1 MVWRYYL
8 ARFPQ
13 TQIYHP
19 VRIAL
24 FSHKFWPDVSG
35 LCTYTGRLT
44 EYLTAQGHDVRVLT
58 TTLSSRRNTSERM
71 APNLL
76 VRRFTTALAN
86 HPPYYFAPGL
96 LAPGS
101 FRELD
106 DVDVVHSVGYYFFGT
121 VFAHA
126 AAAVRKIPHVLT
138 PVYMLNPLTWQ
149 RRWFDAV
156 HGRRL
161 VRRSAHVIPQST
173 HEVELLRADRFELP
187 ATTVVPFGVDS
198 QLFEED
204 YPVNDLRERHQI
216 SPDERVLLF
225 VGKIMSPK
233 GAFDALEAVA
243 RLLAAGRKLR
253 LIMIGD
259 VHSREKDL
267 FANRVNELGLHR
279 AVVLPGALTDRR
291 EISRYYQLSDAVL
304 FPSQYEQFG
313 IVAVE
318 AAGSGKPL
326 LGTPVGIMQSLVPR
340 YEYGLLHRFGD
351 IDQFTRNLVE
361 VLDSSRYRDNAKR
374 HRREIL
380 SSHDWRRISADTEN
394 IYRHIARRSGD

>member
-1 MVWRYYL
+1 
-8 ARFPQ
+8 
-13 TQIYHP
+13 

-24 FSHKFWPDVSG
+24 FCHKFWPDVSG

-44 EYLTAQGHDVRVLT
+44 EYLTAQGHDVRVMT
-58 TTLSSRRNTSERM
+58 TTLTSNSDTCERM

-76 VRRFTTALAN
+76 VRRFATALAN

-96 LAPGS
+96 LTPGS
-101 FRELD
+101 FRALD
-106 DVDVVHSVGYYFFGT
+106 HVDVVHSVGYYFFGT

-126 AAAVRKIPHVLT
+126 AAALRRIPHVLT

-149 RRWFDAV
+149 RRSFDAV

-161 VRRSAHVIPQST
+161 VRRAAHVIPQSA
-173 HEVELLRADRFELP
+173 HEVDLLRADRFELP
-187 ATTVVPFGVDS
+187 PNTIVPFGVDS
-198 QLFEED
+198 QLFRYD
-204 YPVNDLRERHQI
+204 HAVDDLRQRYEIGSGEQ
-216 SPDERVLLF
+216 VLLF

-233 GAFDALEAVA
+233 GAFDTLEMLA
-243 RLLAAGRKLR
+243 RLRAAGRKLR

-267 FANRVNELGLHR
+267 FRTRLNELGLQQ

-291 EISRYYQLSDAVL
+291 EISRYYQLADAVL

-318 AAGSGKPL
+318 AAASGKPL

-351 IDQFTRNLVE
+351 VDQFARNVVE
-361 VLDSSRYRDNAKR
+361 VLDSPRYRENAKS

-394 IYRHIARRSGD
+394 IYRHVARRPGD

>member
-1 MVWRYYL
+1 M
-8 ARFPQ
+8 
-13 TQIYHP
+13 
-19 VRIAL
+19 RIAL

-58 TTLSSRRNTSERM
+58 TTLSSNHDSSERI

-96 LAPGS
+96 LTPSGVRA
-101 FRELD
+101 LD
-106 DVDVVHSVGYYFFGT
+106 DVDIVHSVGYYFFGS
-121 VFAHA
+121 VFAHTTA
-126 AAAVRKIPHVLT
+126 AFRKTPHVIT

-149 RRWFDAV
+149 RRSFDAIM
-156 HGRRL
+156 GRRM
-161 VRRSAHVIPQST
+161 VRHAAHVIPQSA
-173 HEVELLRADRFELP
+173 HEVDLLRADRFELP
-187 ATTVVPFGVDS
+187 SNTIVPFGVDS
-198 QLFEED
+198 ELFEQD
-204 YPVNDLRERHQI
+204 YEVNDLRRRHEI
-216 SPDERVLLF
+216 GADERVLLF
-225 VGKIMSPK
+225 VGKVMSPK
-233 GAFDALEAVA
+233 GAFNTLEVVA
-243 RLLAAGRKLR
+243 RLLAAGRQLR

-267 FANRVNELGLHR
+267 FAARLGQLGLQR
-279 AVVLPGALTDRR
+279 AVVLLGAVTDRR

-318 AAGSGKPL
+318 AAGSGRPL
-326 LGTPVGIMQSLVPR
+326 VGTPVGIMQSLVPK
-340 YEYGLLHRFGD
+340 YEFGLLHRFGD
-351 IDQFTRNLVE
+351 VDQFARNVVE
-361 VLDSSRYRDNAKR
+361 VLDSPRYRENASK

-380 SSHDWRRISADTEN
+380 SSHDWRRISMQTEN
-394 IYRHIARRSGD
+394 IYRQAARQAGD

>member
-1 MVWRYYL
+1 M
-8 ARFPQ
+8 
-13 TQIYHP
+13 
-19 VRIAL
+19 RIAL
-24 FSHKFWPDVSG
+24 FCHKFWPDVSG

-44 EYLTAQGHDVRVLT
+44 EYLTAHGHDVRVLT
-58 TTLSSRRNTSERM
+58 TTLSSARDTSERM

-76 VRRFTTALAN
+76 VRRFATALAN

-96 LAPGS
+96 LTRS
-101 FRELD
+101 TLRELD
-106 DVDVVHSVGYYFFGT
+106 DVDVVHTVGYYFFGT

-126 AAAVRKIPHVLT
+126 TAALRKIPHVLT

-149 RRWFDAV
+149 RRSFDAV
-156 HGRRL
+156 LGRRL
-161 VRRSAHVIPQST
+161 VRRAAHLIPQSA

-187 ATTVVPFGVDS
+187 SRTIVPFGVDS
-198 QLFEED
+198 QLFEDD
-204 YPVNDLRERHQI
+204 YAVDDLRERHQI
-216 SPDERVLLF
+216 GRGEQVLLF

-233 GAFDALEAVA
+233 GAFDTIEVVA

-259 VHSREKDL
+259 VHPREHDL
-267 FANRVNELGLHR
+267 FAARLNALGLQR
-279 AVVLPGALTDRR
+279 AVILPGALTDRR

-313 IVAVE
+313 IVAIE

-326 LGTPVGIMQSLVPR
+326 VGTPVGIMQSLVPR

-351 IDQFTRNLVE
+351 LDQFAKNVVE
-361 VLDSSRYRDNAKR
+361 VLDSPRYRENAKR

-380 SSHDWRRISADTEN
+380 SSHDWRRISADTES
-394 IYRHIARRSGD
+394 IYRHIARRPGD